1 LIAYYKLGLNKKNNM
16 IIEMP
21 PLTIVQK
28 YDVKLNPET
37 KELISKVE
45 TLISEALK
53 TSDQATIDA
62 ANEVYYY
69 LNKKFAK

>member
-1 LIAYYKLGLNKKNNM
+1 M
-16 IIEMP
+16 EE
-21 PLTIVQK
+21 IVQK
-28 YDVKLNPET
+28 YDVKLNTDT

-53 TSDQATIDA
+53 TSNQAAIDA

-69 LNKKFAK
+69 LNEKFAKYLE

>member
-1 LIAYYKLGLNKKNNM
+1 M
-16 IIEMP
+16 VTIEMR
-21 PLTIVQK
+21 PLTLVQK

-53 TSDQATIDA
+53 TSDMGAIDA
-62 ANEVYYY
+62 ANEVYCYM
-69 LNKKFAK
+69 NEKFAKYMD